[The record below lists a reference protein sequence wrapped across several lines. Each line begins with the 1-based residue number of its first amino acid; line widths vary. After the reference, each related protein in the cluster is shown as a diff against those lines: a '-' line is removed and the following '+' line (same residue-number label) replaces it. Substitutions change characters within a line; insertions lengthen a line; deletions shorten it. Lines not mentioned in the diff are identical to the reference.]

1 MPTLLQS
8 MDETENYQQRLQAI
22 AERRRHQEEEEKL
35 RRETDEEWLKTAQ
48 KKRKSLRDQW
58 LSETAPAP
66 VLPSLVSFRPCPPMQ
81 DEADEY
87 TALEQTRSQKMP
99 EYEEDEAA
107 DASKYKEA
115 FQEEN
120 KKSVK
125 YTAAARTYNNQAGA
139 DEDVQVDKEAE
150 DHFSMSMTHSIFH
163 ERGKDARSV
172 DKEAEDHFSMPM
184 PHSIFHESGLDG
196 RSVDKEA
203 EDHFSMPMPHSIFHE
218 SGLDGRSV
226 DKEAEDHFSMPMPHS
241 IFHES
246 GLDGRSVDKETDVH
260 FSMPMTHSIFHES
273 GKDARSVDKETED
286 HFSMPMPHSIFHES
300 GKDARSVHNEAEDH
314 FSMPMPHS
322 IYHESGQDG
331 RSVLGMLAVQVERDP
346 KTGATVVRSVAPV
359 STPADAPVAATVF
372 DDGRMSIHTVGG
384 SGVQPST
391 EELGQI
397 LSVIDGVGMKVLLDE
412 VPVMP
417 NKAETN
423 IEDIEPDR
431 APEGKVLSFSTRHD
445 MSEESSTQLDSS
457 GSHDSEAEMGI
468 EGCAVSV
475 GEEVQKVDGHMIDV
489 TDMVGKVDSIEDNTL
504 EEGPVTLVFMGY
516 TDDTTG
522 ESVCLGQDDHEGML
536 TVERVMITEDGEE
549 HVIGPQATLDNVAE
563 QEAKKEPK
571 EEAFQDVPLD
581 GNGAGVKV
589 LGDKGD
595 NGLHNSSPPSIA
607 EGEITSKRKTCQCCS
622 VM

>member
-1 MPTLLQS
+1 

-87 TALEQTRSQKMP
+87 TAVEQTRSQKMP
-99 EYEEDEAA
+99 EYEEDEAR

-125 YTAAARTYNNQAGA
+125 YIAAARTYNNQAAA

-226 DKEAEDHFSMPMPHS
+226 DKE
-241 IFHES
+241 
-246 GLDGRSVDKETDVH
+246 TDVH
-260 FSMPMTHSIFHES
+260 FSMPMTHSVFHES

-286 HFSMPMPHSIFHES
+286 HFSMSMTHSIFHES
-300 GKDARSVHNEAEDH
+300 GKDARSVDNEAEDH

-359 STPADAPVAATVF
+359 SKPADAPVAATVF
-372 DDGRMSIHTVGG
+372 DDGRKSIHTVGG

-412 VPVMP
+412 VTVMP

-475 GEEVQKVDGHMIDV
+475 EEEVQKVDGHMIDV
-489 TDMVGKVDSIEDNTL
+489 TDMVGKVDNIEDKTL

-522 ESVCLGQDDHEGML
+522 ESVCLGQEDHEGML
-536 TVERVMITEDGEE
+536 TVERVIITEDGEE
-549 HVIGPQATLDNVAE
+549 HVIGPLATLDNVAE
-563 QEAKKEPK
+563 QEEKKEPK

-607 EGEITSKRKTCQCCS
+607 EGEVTSKRKTCQCCS

>member
-196 RSVDKEA
+196 RSVDKE
-203 EDHFSMPMPHSIFHE
+203 
-218 SGLDGRSV
+218 
-226 DKEAEDHFSMPMPHS
+226 
-241 IFHES
+241 
-246 GLDGRSVDKETDVH
+246 TDVH
-260 FSMPMTHSIFHES
+260 FSMPMT
-273 GKDARSVDKETED
+273 
-286 HFSMPMPHSIFHES
+286 HSIFHES

>member
-87 TALEQTRSQKMP
+87 TAVEQTRSQKMP
-99 EYEEDEAA
+99 EYEEDEAR

-125 YTAAARTYNNQAGA
+125 YIAAARTYNNQAAA

-172 DKEAEDHFSMPM
+172 DKE
-184 PHSIFHESGLDG
+184 
-196 RSVDKEA
+196 
-203 EDHFSMPMPHSIFHE
+203 
-218 SGLDGRSV
+218 
-226 DKEAEDHFSMPMPHS
+226 
-241 IFHES
+241 
-246 GLDGRSVDKETDVH
+246 TDVH
-260 FSMPMTHSIFHES
+260 FSMPMTHSVFHES

-286 HFSMPMPHSIFHES
+286 HFSMSMTHSIFHES
-300 GKDARSVHNEAEDH
+300 GKDARSVDNEAEDH

-359 STPADAPVAATVF
+359 SKPADAPVAATVF
-372 DDGRMSIHTVGG
+372 DDGRKSIHTVGG

-412 VPVMP
+412 VTVMP

-475 GEEVQKVDGHMIDV
+475 EEEVQKVDGHMIDV
-489 TDMVGKVDSIEDNTL
+489 TDMVGKVDNIEDKTL

-522 ESVCLGQDDHEGML
+522 ESVCLGQEDHEGML
-536 TVERVMITEDGEE
+536 TVERVIITEDGEE
-549 HVIGPQATLDNVAE
+549 HVIGPLATLDNVAE
-563 QEAKKEPK
+563 QEEKKEPK

-607 EGEITSKRKTCQCCS
+607 EGEVTSKRKTCQCCS

>member
-246 GLDGRSVDKETDVH
+246 GLDG
-260 FSMPMTHSIFHES
+260 
-273 GKDARSVDKETED
+273 
-286 HFSMPMPHSIFHES
+286 
-300 GKDARSVHNEAEDH
+300 RSVHNEAEDH

>member
-184 PHSIFHESGLDG
+184 THSMFLESG
-196 RSVDKEA
+196 KNA
-203 EDHFSMPMPHSIFHE
+203 
-218 SGLDGRSV
+218 
-226 DKEAEDHFSMPMPHS
+226 
-241 IFHES
+241 
-246 GLDGRSVDKETDVH
+246 RSVDKETDVH

>member
-203 EDHFSMPMPHSIFHE
+203 EDHFSMPMTHSMFLE
-218 SGLDGRSV
+218 SG
-226 DKEAEDHFSMPMPHS
+226 KNA
-241 IFHES
+241 
-246 GLDGRSVDKETDVH
+246 RSVDKETDVH

>member
-87 TALEQTRSQKMP
+87 TAVEQTRSQKMP
-99 EYEEDEAA
+99 EYEEDEAR

-125 YTAAARTYNNQAGA
+125 YIAAARTYNNQAAA

-172 DKEAEDHFSMPM
+172 D
-184 PHSIFHESGLDG
+184 
-196 RSVDKEA
+196 
-203 EDHFSMPMPHSIFHE
+203 
-218 SGLDGRSV
+218 
-226 DKEAEDHFSMPMPHS
+226 
-241 IFHES
+241 
-246 GLDGRSVDKETDVH
+246 
-260 FSMPMTHSIFHES
+260 
-273 GKDARSVDKETED
+273 
-286 HFSMPMPHSIFHES
+286 
-300 GKDARSVHNEAEDH
+300 NEAEDH

-359 STPADAPVAATVF
+359 SKPADAPVAATVF
-372 DDGRMSIHTVGG
+372 DDGRKSIHTVGG

-412 VPVMP
+412 VTVMP

-475 GEEVQKVDGHMIDV
+475 EEEVQKVDGHMIDV
-489 TDMVGKVDSIEDNTL
+489 TDMVGKVDNIEDKTL

-522 ESVCLGQDDHEGML
+522 ESVCLGQEDHEGML
-536 TVERVMITEDGEE
+536 TVERVIITEDGEE
-549 HVIGPQATLDNVAE
+549 HVIGPLATLDNVAE
-563 QEAKKEPK
+563 QEEKKEPK

-607 EGEITSKRKTCQCCS
+607 EGEVTSKRKTCQCCS

>member
-87 TALEQTRSQKMP
+87 TAVEQTRSQKMP
-99 EYEEDEAA
+99 EYEEDEAR

-125 YTAAARTYNNQAGA
+125 YIAAARTYNNQAAA

-226 DKEAEDHFSMPMPHS
+226 D
-241 IFHES
+241 
-246 GLDGRSVDKETDVH
+246 
-260 FSMPMTHSIFHES
+260 
-273 GKDARSVDKETED
+273 
-286 HFSMPMPHSIFHES
+286 
-300 GKDARSVHNEAEDH
+300 NEAEDH

-359 STPADAPVAATVF
+359 SKPADAPVAATVF
-372 DDGRMSIHTVGG
+372 DDGRKSIHTVGG

-412 VPVMP
+412 VTVMP

-475 GEEVQKVDGHMIDV
+475 EEEVQKVDGHMIDV
-489 TDMVGKVDSIEDNTL
+489 TDMVGKVDNIEDKTL

-522 ESVCLGQDDHEGML
+522 ESVCLGQEDHEGML
-536 TVERVMITEDGEE
+536 TVERVIITEDGEE
-549 HVIGPQATLDNVAE
+549 HVIGPLATLDNVAE
-563 QEAKKEPK
+563 QEEKKEPK

-607 EGEITSKRKTCQCCS
+607 EGEVTSKRKTCQCCS

>member
-87 TALEQTRSQKMP
+87 TAVEQTRSQKMP
-99 EYEEDEAA
+99 EYEEDEAR

-125 YTAAARTYNNQAGA
+125 YIAAARTYNNQAAA

-184 PHSIFHESGLDG
+184 
-196 RSVDKEA
+196 
-203 EDHFSMPMPHSIFHE
+203 
-218 SGLDGRSV
+218 
-226 DKEAEDHFSMPMPHS
+226 
-241 IFHES
+241 
-246 GLDGRSVDKETDVH
+246 
-260 FSMPMTHSIFHES
+260 THSVFHES

-286 HFSMPMPHSIFHES
+286 HFSMSMTHSIFHES
-300 GKDARSVHNEAEDH
+300 GKDARSVDNEAEDH

-359 STPADAPVAATVF
+359 SKPADAPVAATVF
-372 DDGRMSIHTVGG
+372 DDGRKSIHTVGG

-412 VPVMP
+412 VTVMP

-475 GEEVQKVDGHMIDV
+475 EEEVQKVDGHMIDV
-489 TDMVGKVDSIEDNTL
+489 TDMVGKVDNIEDKTL

-522 ESVCLGQDDHEGML
+522 ESVCLGQEDHEGML
-536 TVERVMITEDGEE
+536 TVERVIITEDGEE
-549 HVIGPQATLDNVAE
+549 HVIGPLATLDNVAE
-563 QEAKKEPK
+563 QEEKKEPK

-607 EGEITSKRKTCQCCS
+607 EGEVTSKRKTCQCCS

>member
-150 DHFSMSMTHSIFH
+150 DHFSM
-163 ERGKDARSV
+163 
-172 DKEAEDHFSMPM
+172 PM

-203 EDHFSMPMPHSIFHE
+203 EDHFSMPMTHSMFLE
-218 SGLDGRSV
+218 SG
-226 DKEAEDHFSMPMPHS
+226 KNA
-241 IFHES
+241 
-246 GLDGRSVDKETDVH
+246 RSVDKETDVH

>member
-163 ERGKDARSV
+163 ERGKDA
-172 DKEAEDHFSMPM
+172 
-184 PHSIFHESGLDG
+184 
-196 RSVDKEA
+196 
-203 EDHFSMPMPHSIFHE
+203 
-218 SGLDGRSV
+218 RSV